1 MSQDANTSP
10 RPVEEIAGDVMQGL
24 QQIALRC
31 LKQRDGEAAALAALD
46 QLEAGAA
53 QMLVRLVI
61 RAQGTHIVAH
71 LNTADGAVVPL
82 ADFEIIPP
90 PRHAH

>member
-31 LKQRDGEAAALAALD
+31 LKQRDGEAAALAAL
-46 QLEAGAA
+46 
-53 QMLVRLVI
+53 VRLVI